1 MKKEKYRVKVSH
13 ITDKQ
18 VGDIEQSSGNAE
30 QLVKK
35 LFQLIFRDV
44 LEQRPKSVC
53 CTESDGKELLD
64 QEYLHGI
71 QCRFVY

>member
-1 MKKEKYRVKVSH
+1 MKVSH

-30 QLVKK
+30 QLARK
-35 LFQLIFRDV
+35 LFVLIFRDA
-44 LEQRPKSVC
+44 LEERPNSVC

-71 QCRFVY
+71 RCRFVYNITGIG